1 MALAIINLPL
11 SASLQTR
18 SASSALVSV
27 LVELFLNRCVSSEA
41 PRTRHTKYI
50 KTAARLFKT
59 SAEDREEEMMMMMM
73 ISSLG

>member
-11 SASLQTR
+11 SASLQTT

-27 LVELFLNRCVSSEA
+27 LVELFFLNGRVSSEA

-50 KTAARLFKT
+50 KTAA
-59 SAEDREEEMMMMMM
+59 
-73 ISSLG
+73 

>member
-1 MALAIINLPL
+1 MALPIINLPL
-11 SASLQTR
+11 SASLQTT

-27 LVELFLNRCVSSEA
+27 LVELFLNGCASSEA

-59 SAEDREEEMMMMMM
+59 PAEDRDDDDQQLSM
-73 ISSLG
+73 IQSS

>member
-11 SASLQTR
+11 SASLQTT

-27 LVELFLNRCVSSEA
+27 LVELFFLKGRVSSEA
-41 PRTRHTKYI
+41 PRKRHTKYI

-59 SAEDREEEMMMMMM
+59 SAEDREEMMV